1 MTLYAICGIIN
12 DCQNGGYYM
21 DFITKIKL
29 METVRGV
36 PQKYSAQLM
45 NVSPQ
50 NYSRKL
56 KNRTF
61 SVDELEHL
69 ANSLN
74 FDMEITF
81 IDRETGQKF

>member
-1 MTLYAICGIIN
+1 
-12 DCQNGGYYM
+12 M

-69 ANSLN
+69 ANSLD

-81 IDRETGQKF
+81 IDRETGQKFWYKTNIADANVCWIVN